1 MSWEDILKKKWDI
14 TNPLRPPLM
23 GTNYYQGKDREKVIR
38 LAQDNMDKFD
48 EEEEKLIR
56 FYIKSLEDKYDKDT
70 FEALRFELKKK
81 DLLRAK
87 GRF

>member
-1 MSWEDILKKKWDI
+1 MSWQDIVK
-14 TNPLRPPLM
+14 N
-23 GTNYYQGKDREKVIR
+23 NASNFIR

-48 EEEEKLIR
+48 EEEKKLIR

>member
-1 MSWEDILKKKWDI
+1 MTWKNIVK
-14 TNPLRPPLM
+14 N
-23 GTNYYQGKDREKVIR
+23 EKGISNFIR

-48 EEEEKLIR
+48 EDEKKIINY
-56 FYIKSLEDKYDKDT
+56 YIKSLENKYDKNT

>member
-1 MSWEDILKKKWDI
+1 MTWEDILKNDAS
-14 TNPLRPPLM
+14 NF
-23 GTNYYQGKDREKVIR
+23 IR

-48 EEEEKLIR
+48 EDEKKLIR
-56 FYIKSLEDKYDKDT
+56 FYINSLEDKYDKDT
-70 FEALRFELKKK
+70 LEALRFELKKK

>member
-1 MSWEDILKKKWDI
+1 MSWKDIIK
-14 TNPLRPPLM
+14 N
-23 GTNYYQGKDREKVIR
+23 NASNFIR

-48 EEEEKLIR
+48 EEEKKLIR

-81 DLLRAK
+81 DLLHAK

>member
-1 MSWEDILKKKWDI
+1 MSWENILK
-14 TNPLRPPLM
+14 N
-23 GTNYYQGKDREKVIR
+23 EKGLSNFIR

-48 EEEEKLIR
+48 KEEKKLIR
-56 FYIKSLEDKYDKDT
+56 FFIKSLEDKYDKNT

>member
-1 MSWEDILKKKWDI
+1 MSWENILK
-14 TNPLRPPLM
+14 N
-23 GTNYYQGKDREKVIR
+23 NASNFIR

-48 EEEEKLIR
+48 EEEKKLIR

>member
-1 MSWEDILKKKWDI
+1 MSWKDIIKNEENVSYFIK
-14 TNPLRPPLM
+14 
-23 GTNYYQGKDREKVIR
+23 
-38 LAQDNMDKFD
+38 LAKDNMGKFD
-48 EEEEKLIR
+48 KDEKKIVNYLIN
-56 FYIKSLEDKYDKDT
+56 SLEDKYDKNT